1 MYCYD
6 SEDIPKN
13 IFVSEKVDQSVFR
26 DLHPDPFKDRYKTIF
41 KYRKSPKVHLRYNL
55 REQVKNM
62 KSDVIK
68 IEKIDVSKTRWPG
81 IEKKQFF
88 LEAPVS
94 DKPLHSYPSLGISVD
109 HPQYPNRFFK
119 RDTAKNNA
127 NILDEVDIV
136 SEKSFLLENLIENL
150 IETSFG
156 PLQNDTE
163 LDLSLNVDYY
173 NDSLTTHEPV
183 TLPSKRHLVPK
194 MIIINETT
202 NVVSINN
209 TDENI
214 DNNKYTGVVKGDN
227 TYKNVYNEMITKLSK
242 HIDNQNNH
250 SMELM
255 EQILGHRFFDSPTS
269 DEITEG
275 QIIPS
280 MQTLT
285 SYDLD
290 TIDDI
295 EVVDTT
301 ETNMR
306 IEKEIESEVYNTIK
320 NTNKSSDKINSNTY
334 KNIPTNQTKPIF
346 TNNTS
351 NSDYKINNEITNN
364 THIESNNQLNNNN
377 FQRKSRQRFVK
388 KLQNS
393 KKIITVV

>member
-1 MYCYD
+1 M
-6 SEDIPKN
+6 EILT
-13 IFVSEKVDQSVFR
+13 ILFVLANVDESVFR

-94 DKPLHSYPSLGISVD
+94 EKALHSYPSLGISVD

-119 RDTAKNNA
+119 RDTAKNSA
-127 NILDEVDIV
+127 NILDEVDTV
-136 SEKSFLLENLIENL
+136 SDKSFLLENLIENL
-150 IETSFG
+150 IESSFG

-163 LDLSLNVDYY
+163 LDLSVNMDYY
-173 NDSLTTHEPV
+173 NDSLTTSEPI
-183 TLPSKRHLVPK
+183 TLPSKRNLVPK

-214 DNNKYTGVVKGDN
+214 DNNKYTGVAKDEN
-227 TYKNVYNEMITKLSK
+227 NYKNVYNEMISKLSK

-255 EQILGHRFFDSPTS
+255 EQILGHRFFDTS
-269 DEITEG
+269 TSVETTEG
-275 QIIPS
+275 QITP
-280 MQTLT
+280 MLQTFT
-285 SYDLD
+285 
-290 TIDDI
+290 TGIIDDDEI
-295 EVVDTT
+295 VDTT
-301 ETNMR
+301 ET
-306 IEKEIESEVYNTIK
+306 ITYLEKEIEPKATNNTVNNTVNNTI
-320 NTNKSSDKINSNTY
+320 KSSDKINVNFY
-334 KNIPTNQTKPIF
+334 KNIPINQTKAIF
-346 TNNTS
+346 TNYN
-351 NSDYKINNEITNN
+351 NSDYKVNYDNTNN
-364 THIESNNQLNNNN
+364 TYGDSNNQHNNNN

-393 KKIITVV
+393 KKITTVV

>member
-1 MYCYD
+1 MNT
-6 SEDIPKN
+6 PKN
-13 IFVSEKVDQSVFR
+13 IFVSVKTDESVFR

-94 DKPLHSYPSLGISVD
+94 DKALHVYPSLGISVD

-119 RDTAKNNA
+119 RDTAKNKVNM
-127 NILDEVDIV
+127 LDDVDIV
-136 SEKSFLLENLIENL
+136 SDKSFLLENLIENL
-150 IETSFG
+150 IESSFG

-163 LDLSLNVDYY
+163 LDLSVNLDFY
-173 NDSLTTHEPV
+173 NDSLTTNEPI
-183 TLPSKRHLVPK
+183 TPPSKRNIVPK

-214 DNNKYTGVVKGDN
+214 DSNKYTGVAKEED

-255 EQILGHRFFDSPTS
+255 EQILGHRFYDTATS
-269 DEITEG
+269 AEITEG
-275 QIIPS
+275 QMTPAIETFTTFTPDI
-280 MQTLT
+280 
-285 SYDLD
+285 
-290 TIDDI
+290 IDDVETI
-295 EVVDTT
+295 DTT
-301 ETNMR
+301 EKSMS
-306 IEKEIESEVYNTIK
+306 IEIENEPKDINNTVN
-320 NTNKSSDKINSNTY
+320 NTSKSNDKINIDIY
-334 KNIPTNQTKPIF
+334 KNIPTNQTNTKF
-346 TNNTS
+346 TNNNNNDYKLNNDNTS
-351 NSDYKINNEITNN
+351 NSNID
-364 THIESNNQLNNNN
+364 SNNQLNNNN
-377 FQRKSRQRFVK
+377 YQKKSRQRFAK
-388 KLQNS
+388 NLQNS

>member
-1 MYCYD
+1 M
-6 SEDIPKN
+6 
-13 IFVSEKVDQSVFR
+13 FR

-68 IEKIDVSKTRWPG
+68 IEKIDLSKTRWPG

-94 DKPLHSYPSLGISVD
+94 EKALHSYPTLGISVD

-127 NILDEVDIV
+127 KLLDEIDIV

-150 IETSFG
+150 IESSFG

-173 NDSLTTHEPV
+173 NDSFTTSESI
-183 TLPSKRHLVPK
+183 TLPSKRNLVPK

-214 DNNKYTGVVKGDN
+214 DNNKYTGVAKEEDA
-227 TYKNVYNEMITKLSK
+227 YKNVYNEMITKLSK

-255 EQILGHRFFDSPTS
+255 EQILGHRFFDTATSAETTESQITPTIQS
-269 DEITEG
+269 FITFAPDTTDEFRTVE
-275 QIIPS
+275 
-280 MQTLT
+280 
-285 SYDLD
+285 
-290 TIDDI
+290 
-295 EVVDTT
+295 TT
-301 ETNMR
+301 ETIMYT
-306 IEKEIESEVYNTIK
+306 EKEIELKTTNSIVNNTLKSSEKINSKINKNVPTNQTQPQFTNNNNNHRITNNNS
-320 NTNKSSDKINSNTY
+320 NTNKS
-334 KNIPTNQTKPIF
+334 NI
-346 TNNTS
+346 
-351 NSDYKINNEITNN
+351 D
-364 THIESNNQLNNNN
+364 SNNQLNNNN
-377 FQRKSRQRFVK
+377 FLRKSRQRFTK

-393 KKIITVV
+393 KKINTVV